1 MQCINISGGSCSGE
15 TRCYTR
21 LEPSLSGSA
30 MCGAGS
36 SCVKISQPP
45 PMFDL
50 YGYFVPPERRGPPIT
65 LYRGCFVLDMLKVG
79 EYFNVGKFCTL
90 LLFKDFCYTS
100 GSGLEYCWCSKRDLC
115 NGSFGTT
122 SELKFPIF
130 MLTLLFKEF
139 IRL

>member
-1 MQCINISGGSCSGE
+1 MYFEICVIKLTTIYFLGKIFLKPKIISTKTSKNNSLLTFTKQFKLCHLVLILNTNLFFISHLHCINISGSSCSGE

-79 EYFNVGKFCTL
+79 
-90 LLFKDFCYTS
+90 
-100 GSGLEYCWCSKRDLC
+100 
-115 NGSFGTT
+115 
-122 SELKFPIF
+122 
-130 MLTLLFKEF
+130 
-139 IRL
+139 